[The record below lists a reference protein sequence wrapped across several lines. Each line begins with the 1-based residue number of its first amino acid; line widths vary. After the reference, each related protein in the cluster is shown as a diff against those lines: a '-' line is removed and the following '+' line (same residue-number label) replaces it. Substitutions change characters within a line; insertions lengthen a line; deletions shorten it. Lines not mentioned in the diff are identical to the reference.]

1 MFNIQVSNRDLTYAV
16 DCLSGTVGT
25 NSQNLGDDGI
35 CITDLGNN
43 SLELY
48 TTNTIEFSKM
58 VIILSSGS
66 TSVEKMPQVNF
77 KRFKQIIDSISPDEY
92 ITIKGNTNGIEIS
105 YSGKK
110 PIKLSGTSNV
120 MPLYPVAQNSNSSC
134 AIDIPPSIF
143 KKIISDACT
152 IIKEDSSNLISNCV
166 KIEANGFD
174 LSAMAIDNKS
184 NRIFSYTN
192 TTSEHNNGSILL
204 ECHKVKKNIKLF
216 NLFDSVILNDF
227 GNVISITGSNFQ
239 SYSPINAVSAEYC
252 SRTLSGQYPIIDPV
266 KMIGSVSEFVRV
278 SKPEFLACMD
288 RANAIEDNTIGT
300 GTFDLSIKDDKVTI
314 SKTSQYGTLE
324 DMFTSADYI
333 NTPIV
338 DVFKSKA
345 ICDILNTFEDSKY
358 TTTNFEIGKINQSN
372 VNGNLYAVKAPGSG
386 YSGNSSFIISSYG
399 STTP

>member
-1 MFNIQVSNRDLTYAV
+1 MFNIQVSNSDLIYAT
-16 DCLSGTVGT
+16 DCLSGTVGN

-48 TTNTIEFSKM
+48 TTNSIEFSKI

-105 YSGKK
+105 YGGKK

-120 MPLYPVAQNSNSSC
+120 MTQYPVAQNNVSSC
-134 AIDIPPSIF
+134 SIDISPSVF
-143 KKIISDACT
+143 KKIIFNACN
-152 IIKEDSSNLISNCV
+152 IIKEDSNNLISNCV

-174 LSAMAIDNKS
+174 LSAIAIDNKS
-184 NRIFSYTN
+184 NRIFSYTG
-192 TTSEHNNGSILL
+192 TTLEHNNGSILL

-216 NLFDSVILNDF
+216 NFFDSVILNDF
-227 GNVISITGSNFQ
+227 GNLISITGSNFQ
-239 SYSPINAVSAEYC
+239 SSAALKFVVSAEYC
-252 SRTLSGQYPIIDPV
+252 SRTLSGQYPTIDPV
-266 KMIGSVSEFVRV
+266 KMIGTVNEFIKI
-278 SKPEFLACMD
+278 SKPDFLACID

-300 GTFDLSIKDDKVTI
+300 GTFDLSIKDDKVTV

-324 DMFTSADYI
+324 DTFSSVNTA

-345 ICDILNTFEDSKY
+345 ICDIINTY
-358 TTTNFEIGKINQSN
+358 ATTNFEIGKINQSN
-372 VNGNLYAVKAPGSG
+372 VNGNLYAIKAPDSI
-386 YSGNSSFIISSYG
+386 SSDDSSFIISAYG
-399 STTP
+399 NATP